1 MHRYHM
7 QMSGSPHQMGRSP
20 PTPMVQTPVISTANT
35 VPPVFPE
42 PTSQVQAPQQPLQQQ
57 QTQYSNSNSVNE
69 DSDKHTRNISQSS
82 NHSSVPE
89 LVPVNANVIVNTNP
103 INNGK

>member
-1 MHRYHM
+1 M

-20 PTPMVQTPVISTANT
+20 PTPMVQTPVISAANA

-42 PTSQVQAPQQPLQQQ
+42 PTSQTQATQQEQQQ
-57 QTQYSNSNSVNE
+57 QAQTANVNNVAESNE
-69 DSDKHTRNISQSS
+69 GHARNISQSS
-82 NHSSVPE
+82 NQSSVPE
-89 LVPVNANVIVNTNP
+89 LVPVNANVIVNNANP